1 MCSEIEVGIAQNVNI
16 DNKDNMSKFKM
27 ALLAKKQKQVWNQKT
42 AIKQF
47 LSNYNIQFEMEADA
61 MDLRTMAKNYTASN
75 EIIPLEDI
83 HQGLMAI
90 LGPNYDPSNQP
101 PYDPSLGIPLFPFA
115 TMGTTAPQF
124 SYVNWDELYL
134 FSIFQR
140 DVAANHCKKLRS
152 DWDHT
157 SVLIPCAIK
166 FTIKGKVYYCI
177 WDGHHTLQTARMMN
191 YTKYPIWYI
200 DIDAVPMT
208 AIVSAGFTP
217 DEAGKVKYG
226 CWIAGHN
233 MIRINATNKRPLSH
247 YDRFMI
253 LLETNDAKSVSMY
266 RIITGTGCVVKRNA
280 KIPGSWTQINSG
292 EECYDLMLGNG
303 QESKGIFWRR
313 ALEFHRR
320 VWPNAPLVL
329 EIFRPFSY
337 MYQAFDVGNYTIDS
351 QFDTEMENIIV
362 NKYGDPE
369 SAHAMIKE
377 SYEQAVVNNLG
388 RGRLLKNDREIVT
401 NGLLNLYNQNCGRL
415 AVIPQADYV
424 WSV

>member
-1 MCSEIEVGIAQNVNI
+1 
-16 DNKDNMSKFKM
+16 MSKPMM
-27 ALLAKKQKQVWNQKT
+27 ALLAQKQQSSWNQKT

-47 LSNYNIQFEMEADA
+47 LSNYNIIFDVEADA
-61 MDLRTMAKNYTASN
+61 IDLRTMAKNYTASD

-90 LGPNYDPSNQP
+90 LGPNYSPANYPS
-101 PYDPSLGIPLFPFA
+101 YDPSMGIPVFPSVP
-115 TMGTTAPQF
+115 MGVMAPQF
-124 SYVNWDELYL
+124 AYVNWNQLHL

-140 DVAANHCKKLRS
+140 DVAANHCAKLKK

-166 FTIKGKVYYCI
+166 FTIKGKVYYCV

-191 YTKYPIWYI
+191 YAKFPIWYI
-200 DIDAVPMT
+200 DIDAIPMT
-208 AIVSAGFTP
+208 TIVNAGFTN
-217 DEAGKVKYG
+217 DEAGKIKYG
-226 CWIAGHN
+226 CWVAGHN
-233 MIRINATNKRPLSH
+233 MIRINSTNKRPLVH

-253 LLETNDAKSVSMY
+253 LLETSDAKCMLMN
-266 RIITGTGCVVKRNA
+266 RIITSTGCIVKRNA

-292 EECYDLMLGNG
+292 EECFDLLLGNG

-329 EIFRPFSY
+329 EVFRPFSY
-337 MYQAFDVGNYTIDS
+337 LYQAFDIGSYSIDT
-351 QFDTEMENIIV
+351 QFDTEMETILV

-369 SAHAMIKE
+369 SVHTDIKI
-377 SYEQAVVNNLG
+377 SYEKAVLGNQG

-401 NGLLNLYNQNCGRL
+401 NGLINLYNQNCGRL